1 MATIIEKI
9 DKCWNSTTKIEYNDK
24 ITVYRLEKSAKL
36 FSEVS
41 VESWGKDSKDS
52 NKLIIVKRSEYSSI
66 QYETILIVV

>member
-9 DKCWNSTTKIEYNDK
+9 NKCWNSTTEIERNDK
-24 ITVYRLEKSAKL
+24 ITVYRLEKPAKL

-41 VESWGKDSKDS
+41 GESWGKDSKDS